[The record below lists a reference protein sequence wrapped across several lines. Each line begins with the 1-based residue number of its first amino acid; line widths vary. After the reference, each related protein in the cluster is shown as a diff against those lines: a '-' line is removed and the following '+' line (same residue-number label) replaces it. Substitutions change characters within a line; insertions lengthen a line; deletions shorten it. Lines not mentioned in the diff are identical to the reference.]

1 MTANPSDAGGPAEN
15 AAQQPEQQPPRL
27 IDQPS
32 EPLASSIGPATID
45 PVTVVLAHGAGAA
58 MDSPFMEAMARGLA
72 ARGWRVVRFEFP
84 YMARQRQSQRKAA
97 PDRLPVLQ
105 AAFEQVVRQEALV
118 GPLLLGGKSM
128 GGRVATLVADG
139 LRQELGAERLLGCLC
154 LGYPFHPPGRPE
166 TLRTEH
172 LQALNTP
179 TLILQGERD
188 SFGRREEVE
197 GYQLSEQIQ
206 LTWIPAG
213 DHSFK
218 PTKRSG
224 RSEADNWQL
233 AVQAIDR
240 FGRSMVLSRRRV

>member
-1 MTANPSDAGGPAEN
+1 MTANPSDAGGPAES
-15 AAQQPEQQPPRL
+15 AAQQAAQQAEQPQPRL

-32 EPLASSIGPATID
+32 DPLASSNGPA
-45 PVTVVLAHGAGAA
+45 TVVLAHGAGAA

-72 ARGWRVVRFEFP
+72 QRGWRVLRFEFP
-84 YMARQRQSQRKAA
+84 YMARQRLSQRKAA

-105 AAFEQVVRQEALV
+105 ATFEQVVRQEALV

-128 GGRVATLVADG
+128 GGRVASLVADG
-139 LRQELGAERLLGCLC
+139 LRQELGAERLLGCCC

-172 LQALNTP
+172 LRALSTP

-206 LTWIPAG
+206 LAWIPAG

-224 RSEADNWQL
+224 HSEADNWQL
-233 AVQAIDR
+233 AVQAINR
-240 FGRSMVLSRRRV
+240 FGRALL